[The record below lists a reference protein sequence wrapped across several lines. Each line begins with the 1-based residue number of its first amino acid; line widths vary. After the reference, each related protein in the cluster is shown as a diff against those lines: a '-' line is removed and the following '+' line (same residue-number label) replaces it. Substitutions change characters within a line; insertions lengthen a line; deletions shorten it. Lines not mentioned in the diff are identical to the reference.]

1 MARSCARH
9 ARPAITATR
18 RASRDAR
25 RVAPASTSH
34 HWPRRRRRAARRVWP
49 AITVPVMRLRGLYR
63 ATSMS
68 TARPVPSN
76 SCRVRY
82 SILRHNFQRLL
93 SIVFFFFALFLAH
106 NKKIIYACSKQNP
119 QTPISTALFSE
130 RGVLRGR
137 WRRRCARRR
146 SAAGAGRARRA
157 STRQH
162 RTSLAAAEQG
172 RRRPYIPGIM
182 MISMMKQKQKT
193 KTNSI
198 TGATTMKIMLSR
210 AM

>member
-1 MARSCARH
+1 MCAPCEAGYYGDAPGLTRCTPCGAGKYQSSLAATTQASCTPCLAGYYC
-9 ARPAITATR
+9 P
-18 RASRDAR
+18 SDA
-25 RVAPASTSH
+25 
-34 HWPRRRRRAARRVWP
+34 
-49 AITVPVMRLRGLYR
+49 
-63 ATSMS
+63 
-68 TARPVPSN
+68 TARPIPCDVDVYCPPGAKQQLP
-76 SCRVRY
+76 CPLLY
-82 SILRHNFQRLL
+82 SAPQL
-93 SIVFFFFALFLAH
+93 SEVVIYCFFFFALFLAH